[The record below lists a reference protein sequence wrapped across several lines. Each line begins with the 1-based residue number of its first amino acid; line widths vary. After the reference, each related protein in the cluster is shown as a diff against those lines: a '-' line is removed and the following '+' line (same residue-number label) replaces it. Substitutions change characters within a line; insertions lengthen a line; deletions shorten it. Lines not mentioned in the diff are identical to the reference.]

1 MTLIAKNSWK
11 LIPFCIIRTFVA
23 IFAPSK
29 VQSLSWIRYAFVHQ
43 FDIVSSAG
51 RDAMEESRAPES
63 RTDLTIGGV
72 GVKVNF

>member
-1 MTLIAKNSWK
+1 MALNFTARIDWMLTDNFG
-11 LIPFCIIRTFVA
+11 L
-23 IFAPSK
+23 
-29 VQSLSWIRYAFVHQ
+29 YAFVHQ